1 MTLSPASTDNTEP
14 LDVVTQNVLWNRL
27 ISVCEEQA
35 NALMRAAF
43 GAIVREAGD
52 LSAGVFNANGEMLAQ
67 AVTGTPGHV
76 NTMAASVRA
85 MLAIQPAESLS
96 PGDALVTNDPWLG
109 AGHVFD
115 FVVVTPVF
123 IAQNIVAYLASTSHI
138 VDVGGRGW
146 SAEAASVF
154 EEGVTIPVMH
164 LRRGCP
170 SKGYQLRSSQ
180 SPGSGLRGS
189 DLQGSELHSSQ
200 LHGAQLNED
209 MLRIVET
216 NSRVPHEAR
225 GDILSL
231 LTSNDTGARRLLE
244 LMAEY
249 QLTDLI
255 QTSRFI
261 FERSLQG
268 TRTLLQRVPDG
279 IYNSTLALD
288 GYDAPIH
295 LQASMSVKDSHI
307 NVDLSGSSKAVNR
320 GINCPLNYTAAYAAF
335 GIRALLTPDV
345 PNNEASLKAVTI
357 SAPPGLVVSAERP
370 SPVSARHVIGQALPD
385 LMMGCL
391 EQALP
396 GEVLAE
402 SSGALWTLS
411 LSGAGTTEFTSLNV
425 VLGGMGARPATD
437 GLSTT
442 AFPSGVGAVPVE
454 VAELA
459 APLIYQS
466 KEFVADSGGAG
477 KHRGGLA
484 QRLELRSALDED
496 MSLSAA
502 AFERLTSGPAG
513 REGGHNGSAGKVE
526 ITDGTQITDKGNYRI
541 PAGETL
547 ILQSP
552 GGGGFGKPNHRDKSA
567 VMQDLAHGLISGEAA
582 TDIYQ
587 LNNKPN
593 NKPTEE

>member
-1 MTLSPASTDNTEP
+1 MSTAKKI
-14 LDVVTQNVLWNRL
+14 VAQNVLWNRL

-52 LSAGVFNANGEMLAQ
+52 LSAGIFNANGDMLAQ

-85 MLAIQPAESLS
+85 MLDHIAPDRLAV
-96 PGDALVTNDPWLG
+96 GDVLVTNDPWLG

-123 IAQNIVAYLASTSHI
+123 LEGGIVGYLASTSHI

-146 SAEAASVF
+146 SAEGQSVF

-164 LRRGCP
+164 LRRGT
-170 SKGYQLRSSQ
+170 
-180 SPGSGLRGS
+180 
-189 DLQGSELHSSQ
+189 DI
-200 LHGAQLNED
+200 NED
-209 MLRIVET
+209 LLRIVAT

-231 LTSNDTGARRLLE
+231 LTCNDAGARRLLD
-244 LMAEY
+244 LMREY
-249 QLTDLI
+249 RLSDL
-255 QTSRFI
+255 SGLSDFI
-261 FERSLQG
+261 FERSREG
-268 TRTLLQRVPDG
+268 TRAA
-279 IYNSTLALD
+279 LARAPQGVFQSEMTLD
-288 GYDAPIH
+288 GYDTPI
-295 LQASMSVKDSHI
+295 LLSARMVIGDGHI
-307 NVDLSGSSKAVNR
+307 DVDLTGSSPAIDR

-335 GIRALLTPDV
+335 GIRALLTPDI
-345 PNNEASLKAVTI
+345 PNNQASLSAISV

-385 LMMGCL
+385 LVLGCL

-402 SSGALWTLS
+402 SSGALWTMS
-411 LSGAGTTEFTSLNV
+411 LTGAGRTGFNSLNV
-425 VLGGMGARPATD
+425 ALGGMGARPDLD
-437 GLSTT
+437 GLSST

-454 VAELA
+454 AAELA
-459 APLIYQS
+459 APVIYHS
-466 KEFVADSGGAG
+466 KEFLPDTGGAG
-477 KHRGGLA
+477 RYRGGLG
-484 QRLELRSALDED
+484 QRIEIGSRIDEP

-502 AFERLTSGPAG
+502 AFERLSSGPAG
-513 REGGHNGSAGKVE
+513 RLGGLNGANGRVR
-526 ITDGTQITDKGNYRI
+526 ITDGTQITDKGVYHV

-547 ILQSP
+547 ILETP
-552 GGGGFGKPNHRDKSA
+552 GGGGFGNPGDRDRRA
-567 VMQDLAHGLISGEAA
+567 VERDLSHGLISEEAA
-582 TDIYQ
+582 NTLYRT
-587 LNNKPN
+587 
-593 NKPTEE
+593 KPTKREDT